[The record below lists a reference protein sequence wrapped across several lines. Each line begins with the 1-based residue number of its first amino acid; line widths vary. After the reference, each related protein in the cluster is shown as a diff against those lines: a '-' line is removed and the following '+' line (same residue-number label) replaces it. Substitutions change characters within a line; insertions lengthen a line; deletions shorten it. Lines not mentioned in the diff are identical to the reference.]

1 MAQFEGF
8 ELNLVRQI
16 NQLWMP
22 VYPGIAE
29 QVAQYCK
36 TPPKHM
42 LEVGCFSGGTGLGL
56 LKKFPSIKLTIA
68 LEYTEL
74 VKTFYTEWDEMLTDI
89 PAHRFTVQ
97 FSPLNALNLPDETF
111 DLVFCRGAF
120 FFFDP
125 DHQFLREIDRVIRPE
140 GFAFIGGGFG
150 SHTSSNVIDA
160 ISDESRRLNFELG
173 KKIMSK
179 RSLQSALIDIG
190 VDKRAEIVDKGGL
203 WVVIRK

>member
-1 MAQFEGF
+1 
-8 ELNLVRQI
+8 
-16 NQLWMP
+16 
-22 VYPGIAE
+22 
-29 QVAQYCK
+29 
-36 TPPKHM
+36 
-42 LEVGCFSGGTGLGL
+42 
-56 LKKFPSIKLTIA
+56 
-68 LEYTEL
+68 
-74 VKTFYTEWDEMLTDI
+74 MLTDI

-160 ISDESRRLNFELG
+160 ISDESRRLNYELG
-173 KKIMSK
+173 KK
-179 RSLQSALIDIG
+179 IDIG